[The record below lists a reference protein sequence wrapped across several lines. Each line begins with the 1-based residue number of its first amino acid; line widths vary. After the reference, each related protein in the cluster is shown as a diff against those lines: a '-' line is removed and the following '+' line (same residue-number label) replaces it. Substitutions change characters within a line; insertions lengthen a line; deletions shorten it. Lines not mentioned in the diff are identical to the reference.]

1 MPLFLGKD
9 GFWTAGYT
17 RLRFEDIKKR
27 DVVRFIQDQ
36 RYAVVADDSLSAIL
50 IGPEDNRSEPARS
63 LPGNNRR
70 GKTESVP
77 ACNAKSKYIH
87 IQILY
92 SLYPFV
98 LIRR

>member
-50 IGPEDNRSEPARS
+50 IGPERVRVQRPRQERAGPVIT
-63 LPGNNRR
+63 
-70 GKTESVP
+70 GKQQKRENGVCT
-77 ACNAKSKYIH
+77 C
-87 IQILY
+87 L
-92 SLYPFV
+92 
-98 LIRR
+98 